1 MRVVPI
7 RQAFVAAGAPMKR
20 IGNPEEV
27 AELVLG
33 ILQAR
38 FVTGQIVTVD
48 GGYSLKN

>member
-1 MRVVPI
+1 MAER
-7 RQAFVAAGAPMKR
+7 APMKR
-20 IGNPEEV
+20 IGNPKEV

-38 FVTGQIVTVD
+38 FVTGQVVTVD